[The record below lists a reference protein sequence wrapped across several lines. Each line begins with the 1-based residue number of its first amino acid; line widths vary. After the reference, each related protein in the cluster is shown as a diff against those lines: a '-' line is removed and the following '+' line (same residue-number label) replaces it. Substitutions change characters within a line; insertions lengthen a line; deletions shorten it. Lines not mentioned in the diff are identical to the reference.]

1 MVDLSKL
8 AGRVPAALGAVEEGL
23 LRQQALGGV
32 MYEQAAGKESARVS
46 GAIKQEEQQIEA
58 LQLRYEQAAT
68 IAQDAN
74 QASLDSPPE
83 YNEKGEMISGGA
95 QYSFASRAM
104 GEAKS
109 AWNDLA
115 RRTGMEIKEVPV
127 DYEPSADLIIDGLR
141 KTQKGTLRD
150 LIKEAQSGKISGTA
164 RTTINNLMGNLDA
177 TSKKGV
183 EEALI
188 RKLKAMNA
196 DDISTGIG
204 EGLSAMP
211 GTGKGWMA
219 ETLGIPADVGAS
231 LLNYPGQVL
240 GAAQQWWTGQETPP
254 PYEVGDPFMGR
265 EWWKGAFG
273 DPRGSKY
280 GGEGMS
286 LNPFKGLITTAEEA
300 EARANQRQRGARK

>member
-95 QYSFASRAM
+95 QFSFASRAM

-150 LIKEAQSGKISGTA
+150 LIKEAQSGKISGHA
-164 RTTINNLMGNLDA
+164 KTTINNLMGNLDA

-188 RKLKAMNA
+188 RKLKAM
-196 DDISTGIG
+196 DPD
-204 EGLSAMP
+204 EFKDKGLDGAFP
-211 GTGKGWMA
+211 RTGKEALPEYFG
-219 ETLGIPADVGAS
+219 LPADVGAS

-240 GAAQQWWTGQETPP
+240 GSAQEWWTGEQTPP
-254 PYEVGDPFMGR
+254 PFQINDPFMGR
-265 EWWKGAFG
+265 EWWRGAFG
-273 DPRGSKY
+273 DPESRY

-300 EARANQRQRGARK
+300 EARAKQRQGSSGL